1 VIFIFVFIYL
11 FFWVSSRP
19 FFSVEAA
26 RFVSSRKKKK
36 ANLKKRRQKK
46 RRTKKRS
53 KKNKKKKARK
63 NPKKK
68 MSGDATNVGHL
79 LNFGD
84 LRPRTG
90 PVEYF
95 AAAAR
100 FATGTLNARVW
111 LLCAVLAAITLIS
124 LSLVAS
130 DHVHAKDAPS
140 L

>member
-1 VIFIFVFIYL
+1 ML
-11 FFWVSSRP
+11 RP
-19 FFSVEAA
+19 FLGEAA

-36 ANLKKRRQKK
+36 ANLKKKGKKEAQKK
-46 RRTKKRS
+46 KKRS
-53 KKNKKKKARK
+53 EAKKNNNTGTKKV
-63 NPKKK
+63 PKK

>member
-1 VIFIFVFIYL
+1 
-11 FFWVSSRP
+11 
-19 FFSVEAA
+19 
-26 RFVSSRKKKK
+26 
-36 ANLKKRRQKK
+36 
-46 RRTKKRS
+46 
-53 KKNKKKKARK
+53 
-63 NPKKK
+63 
-68 MSGDATNVGHL
+68 MSAENVGHL

-95 AAAAR
+95 TAAAK

-130 DHVHAKDAPS
+130 DNVNAKDTPS
-140 L
+140 I